1 MYVNSSCR
9 KIFYSTLYLMSEF
22 LAVLLEN
29 NKRLRG
35 LLEGRSMPKKVRYTV
50 KSGEFGRL
58 FYYLVAIL
66 MLFFIKFLCVFLVFT
81 GSSKIL
87 FYVAECALLIC
98 KRLHCAYRKNS
109 SFRSPLFGVVAIFGA
124 SQ

>member
-1 MYVNSSCR
+1 MYINSSCR

-50 KSGEFGRL
+50 KSDEFGRL
-58 FYYLVAIL
+58 FCYLVAV
-66 MLFFIKFLCVFLVFT
+66 LFFIKSLCVFL
-81 GSSKIL
+81 GL
-87 FYVAECALLIC
+87 LALQRYC
-98 KRLHCAYRKNS
+98 
-109 SFRSPLFGVVAIFGA
+109 FM
-124 SQ
+124 